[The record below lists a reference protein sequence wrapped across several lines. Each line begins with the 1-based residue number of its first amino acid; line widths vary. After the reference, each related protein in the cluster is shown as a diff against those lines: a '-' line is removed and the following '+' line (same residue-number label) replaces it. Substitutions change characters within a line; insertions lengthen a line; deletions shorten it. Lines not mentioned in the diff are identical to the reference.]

1 MPRSHCFSMQIAL
14 IIWEVIMSWI
24 HARSLA
30 AGYKTFYQ
38 ARLGWMMKDWKL
50 LVQLK

>member
-1 MPRSHCFSMQIAL
+1 
-14 IIWEVIMSWI
+14 MSWI

-38 ARLGWMMKDWKL
+38 TRSGWMMEDWKL
-50 LVQLK
+50 QAQLK